1 MDKNT
6 FLDETSNPKIGKDN
20 VYAYT
25 KKLAEEE
32 IQKYVQKGLNVSIA
46 NIATVYGQGDRKLN
60 SGTVIKS
67 VYERKMKLIPPGG
80 TSFVSVDDL
89 VEGLVLLAQKGKP
102 GERYIF
108 CTENME
114 YKALIQRI
122 AKTLKLKETS
132 FVLPRFSYYPALL
145 AAKGLEWL
153 PSTSKGKV
161 TLMTQQILKE
171 SYGYKYFSSK
181 KATAEL
187 GWKPLQ
193 SLEEA
198 VKRAYDYYKE
208 HHLI

>member
-1 MDKNT
+1 MRR
-6 FLDETSNPKIGKDN
+6 
-20 VYAYT
+20 
-25 KKLAEEE
+25 
-32 IQKYVQKGLNVSIA
+32 VS
-46 NIATVYGQGDRKLN
+46 
-60 SGTVIKS
+60 
-67 VYERKMKLIPPGG
+67 
-80 TSFVSVDDL
+80 
-89 VEGLVLLAQKGKP
+89 
-102 GERYIF
+102 
-108 CTENME
+108 ENME

-198 VKRAYDYYKE
+198 VKRAYGYYKE